1 MTRVVS
7 QNDFDIVCQ
16 ALDNH
21 KVVAFPTETVFGVGV
36 KFNDI
41 EALDALMEA
50 KNRDYSKAITLMV
63 YDKND
68 IEEYAYVNDSA
79 KKIIDH
85 FMPGMITLVLNKKE
99 CVDPMMTNGKDTIG
113 ILASVSVK
121 CAEYNAN
128 VIDVSQTVIN
138 EYFAMFMFINI
149 DKLTIDFNDFVDV
162 LVSLGKERNLEIHVM
177 HEEIFNMMHK
187 I

>member
-1 MTRVVS
+1 MNAIVSVV
-7 QNDFDIVCQ
+7 
-16 ALDNH
+16 
-21 KVVAFPTETVFGVGV
+21 
-36 KFNDI
+36 
-41 EALDALMEA
+41 
-50 KNRDYSKAITLMV
+50 
-63 YDKND
+63 
-68 IEEYAYVNDSA
+68 
-79 KKIIDH
+79 
-85 FMPGMITLVLNKKE
+85 
-99 CVDPMMTNGKDTIG
+99 GKDTVG

-149 DKLTIDFNDFVDV
+149 DKLSINFNDFVDE
-162 LVSLGKERNLEIHVM
+162 LVSLGKEKNLEIHVM